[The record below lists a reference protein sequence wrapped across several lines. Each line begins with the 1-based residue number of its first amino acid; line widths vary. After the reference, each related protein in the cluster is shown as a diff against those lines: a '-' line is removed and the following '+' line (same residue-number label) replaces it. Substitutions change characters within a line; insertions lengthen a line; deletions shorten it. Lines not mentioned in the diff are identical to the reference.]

1 MARFDRSCHEFVNHL
16 LHLETQF
23 ASGAATILSEKPQC
37 NYLLLHGAP
46 DRMKLRTPMLLQSR
60 YKFIVAAHW
69 AIRSGAAAAG
79 SGATCLPLES
89 SRRAWCGH
97 PPGCAWPN
105 TLLARGGLTSGGSV
119 RAFRRLGALMLRA
132 GRVIPA
138 LLGVHLQSEQGGD
151 IAFIQHFGCG
161 RR

>member
-1 MARFDRSCHEFVNHL
+1 MARFDRSCHEFVTHL

-37 NYLLLHGAP
+37 NYLLLP
-46 DRMKLRTPMLLQSR
+46 R

-97 PPGCAWPN
+97 PLGCAWPN
-105 TLLARGGLTSGGSV
+105 TLLARGGLTSAGSV
-119 RAFRRLGALMLRA
+119 RAFRRLGALVLRA
-132 GRVIPA
+132 GRVVPG